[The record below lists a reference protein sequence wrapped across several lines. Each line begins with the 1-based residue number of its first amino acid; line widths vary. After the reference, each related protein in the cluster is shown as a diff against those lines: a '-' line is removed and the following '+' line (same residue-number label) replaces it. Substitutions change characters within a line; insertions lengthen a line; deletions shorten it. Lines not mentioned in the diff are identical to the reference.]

1 MSSTGFSR
9 DSMISLA
16 TSHMTLS
23 LLEVARARR
32 SLIVPRSLIKATQV
46 VLEAELSPLDLQRI
60 CDGIF

>member
-1 MSSTGFSR
+1 
-9 DSMISLA
+9 MISLA